1 MKNISKMPMMAWGC
15 VGTWPVPSET
25 AKIMTKPAIA
35 SNAAVIWGVKEEDE
49 KEEWGKIKDTGYT
62 SQYFYYTNELHIP
75 DRQPLLEV
83 YECMVA

>member
-15 VGTWPVPSET
+15 VGTWPALSET

-62 SQYFYYTNELHIP
+62 S
-75 DRQPLLEV
+75 
-83 YECMVA
+83 